1 MDLSSKIKR
10 KASEIGFSK
19 IGIAKAEFHLE
30 DEFNINR
37 WIENGYHGSMSW
49 IEKRK
54 EERSNI
60 KKYYPDSKSIME
72 QKNLGENEIKT
83 IHVLLAILLDP
94 NNSVTI
100 SFKHINI
107 NYEIIKILFDVN

>member
-37 WIENGYHGSMSW
+37 WIENGHHASMGW
-49 IEKRK
+49 IERRK

-60 KKYYPDSKSIME
+60 KKYYPNSKSIISVAMNYFTGNSQDYFSTHKISNYAWGE
-72 QKNLGENEIKT
+72 DYHIVIKNKLYELLKLSL
-83 IHVLLAILLDP
+83 IHI
-94 NNSVTI
+94 
-100 SFKHINI
+100 
-107 NYEIIKILFDVN
+107 